1 MWFLQTQKSS
11 NWQFCQPQIIRIYSK
26 IFLYV
31 HNVCREIRIW
41 KLKCSTFFEWHK
53 WGDIFRLNHLYK
65 KRTWM
70 GLDPVWAWHNK
81 WMSGYF
87 DLHIKHNGVFSPWGI
102 FGQVPHYLFAASN
115 CLLKRK
121 KSLNGYCPG
130 GVKFT

>member
-1 MWFLQTQKSS
+1 
-11 NWQFCQPQIIRIYSK
+11 
-26 IFLYV
+26 
-31 HNVCREIRIW
+31 
-41 KLKCSTFFEWHK
+41 
-53 WGDIFRLNHLYK
+53 
-65 KRTWM
+65 M

-121 KSLNGYCPG
+121 KAWMDIAQVELSSL
-130 GVKFT
+130 KLWWF